1 MTTDRY
7 THAEQ
12 IGRLADRVD
21 NLAHAL
27 QLPMPA
33 AMHVAQLRAA
43 LPEIRDALRLIYTA
57 ETGEDPW
64 STHPHGVGVGGGG
77 QGKDKP

>member
-1 MTTDRY
+1 LTVADRY

-27 QLPMPA
+27 QLPLPA
-33 AMHVAQLRAA
+33 AMHVEQLRAA

-57 ETGEDPW
+57 ETGDDPW
-64 STHPHGVGVGGGG
+64 STHPRGVMASDGS
-77 QGKDKP
+77 QP

>member
-1 MTTDRY
+1 
-7 THAEQ
+7 
-12 IGRLADRVD
+12 
-21 NLAHAL
+21 
-27 QLPMPA
+27 MPA

>member
-1 MTTDRY
+1 MTTNRY

-12 IGRLADRVD
+12 LGRLADRVD

-64 STHPHGVGVGGGG
+64 GTHPRGAEGR
-77 QGKDKP
+77 KP